1 MSGVTAVRE
10 RSKRC
15 FTRDYATVF
24 NKRHPRVDISSLSRK
39 ATFFPLLVAT
49 PPAATGLELP
59 RCFIYEAVEKSD
71 RRGGVMVGVMVVMRW
86 MEKRARYL
94 GYKPVEEELSDCG

>member
-39 ATFFPLLVAT
+39 ATFFPLLVAI

-71 RRGGVMVGVMVVMRW
+71 RRRGVGGGDGGGDGGDEMDGETSTLPWIQTGR
-86 MEKRARYL
+86 RGA
-94 GYKPVEEELSDCG
+94 